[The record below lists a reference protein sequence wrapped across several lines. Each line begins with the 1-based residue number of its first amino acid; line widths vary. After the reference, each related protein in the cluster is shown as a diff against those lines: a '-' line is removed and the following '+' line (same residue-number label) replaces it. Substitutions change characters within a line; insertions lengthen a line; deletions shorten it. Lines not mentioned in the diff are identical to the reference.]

1 MELNVKTLFLVGG
14 IVMTCGA
21 GAALLTWYHHR
32 DAPGLRAWA
41 AALLLSSLGA
51 LILRFPSAA
60 SSTWIVLAANA
71 VIVAGFAVLWAGVR
85 QFNDDSVDARRFL
98 LLVAAIVIAY
108 LAICGAAQSAGA
120 GRNAAS
126 IPFSLFLGLLSSGA
140 AYEVWQGRHRD
151 GLTSRL
157 PTALALAG
165 LGLARL
171 VRAATLALQSAEWLP
186 PGRVA
191 EFHPYTLYATIVF
204 VLATTYGLVLMAN
217 ESAVR
222 RDAALFADR

>member
-1 MELNVKTLFLVGG
+1 MDLNVKTIYLVGG
-14 IVMTCGA
+14 IVMACGA

-41 AALLLSSLGA
+41 AALLLSCLGT
-51 LILRFPSAA
+51 LILRFPDAA
-60 SSTWIVLAANA
+60 PSPWIVLIANA
-71 VIVAGFAVLWAGVR
+71 VIVAGFAVLWVGAR
-85 QFNDDSVDARRFL
+85 QFNDDSLDARRFL
-98 LLVAAIVIAY
+98 RLVAATVVTYI
-108 LAICGAAQSAGA
+108 AICGIAHLVDA

-126 IPFSLFLGLLSSGA
+126 MPFSLFLGLLSSGA

-151 GLTSRL
+151 GLTTRL

-171 VRAATLALQSAEWLP
+171 IRTATLALQSAELLP
-186 PGRVA
+186 PGQVA
-191 EFHPYTLYATIVF
+191 ELHPYTLYATIVF

-222 RDAALFADR
+222 RDAELFTGR

>member
-1 MELNVKTLFLVGG
+1 MDLNVKTLYLVGG
-14 IVMTCGA
+14 IVMACGA

-41 AALLLSSLGA
+41 TALLLSCLGA
-51 LILRFPSAA
+51 LILRFPDAA

-71 VIVAGFAVLWAGVR
+71 VIVAGFAVLWTGAR
-85 QFNDDSVDARRFL
+85 KFNDNSIDARRFL
-98 LLVAAIVIAY
+98 GFVAAIVVAY
-108 LAICGAAQSAGA
+108 IAICGVAQLVGA

-126 IPFSLFLGLLSSGA
+126 MPFSLFLGLLSSGA

-151 GLTSRL
+151 GLTTRL

-186 PGRVA
+186 PGEVA
-191 EFHPYTLYATIVF
+191 ELHPFTLYATIVF

-217 ESAVR
+217 ESAIR
-222 RDAALFADR
+222 RDAELFTDR